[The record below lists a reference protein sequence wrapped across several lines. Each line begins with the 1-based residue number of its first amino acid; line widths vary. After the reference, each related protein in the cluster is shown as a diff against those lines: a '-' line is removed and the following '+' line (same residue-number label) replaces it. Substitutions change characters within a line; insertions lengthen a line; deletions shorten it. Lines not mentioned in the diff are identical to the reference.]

1 MVEKQAE
8 QQWDE
13 LEKLNKNA
21 AGGGAGGSQI
31 DLEYDR
37 FCFSSI
43 GWCGRKQFFPPQS
56 VRITIIIR
64 QFVAIS

>member
-1 MVEKQAE
+1 MLTFAAVFVACQGVAAARQMVEKQAE

-31 DLEYDR
+31 DLE
-37 FCFSSI
+37 CA
-43 GWCGRKQFFPPQS
+43 S
-56 VRITIIIR
+56 VLPV
-64 QFVAIS
+64 FGSELAV